1 MVGNPEPNP
10 DEREVGIPSLWLRHG
25 ALLQQHGLGVSR
37 QVDSEQATF
46 RVARYPT
53 TIIEHY
59 AIWRFTSASPSKGV
73 SLS

>member
-1 MVGNPEPNP
+1 MLGRFSLLIREIERPN
-10 DEREVGIPSLWLRHG
+10 SHFN
-25 ALLQQHGLGVSR
+25 GLGVSR